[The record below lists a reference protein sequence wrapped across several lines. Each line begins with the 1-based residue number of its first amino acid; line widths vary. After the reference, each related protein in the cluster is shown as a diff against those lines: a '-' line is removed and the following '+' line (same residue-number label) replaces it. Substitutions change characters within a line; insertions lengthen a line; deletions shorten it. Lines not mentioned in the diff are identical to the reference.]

1 MKKKNKKVRRKIKK
15 QLIFNLISII
25 FLLGCSIYYIG
36 RFIHYYKDSNKPVVY
51 SNLLYERVIEENDT
65 YDLKANF
72 IELNDIY
79 RFVGNVNNNY
89 VKYKGFLWRIIRINP
104 DHSITMISED
114 TITSLAYGA
123 SIDTLIIP
131 YLNKTEDVGGVFET
145 ALEDSSALTKNKT
158 CLDKFNDIG
167 VAGCYETTYDYKIS
181 LLSLDDYLKAGA
193 NESYLVNETSFW
205 TSNRYNS
212 ENVWY
217 IASDGLVSNNLNNTK
232 LGIRPVIT
240 LTDKTE
246 VLGGE
251 GISENPY
258 LIDNVSLNKLTDAY
272 VGNYVTFNDTLWR
285 IVAKDKDKV
294 KLVSTECIKNGEECL
309 SLAYSNYSNKIS
321 TSDKTNLMYYLN
333 KTYLNSI
340 KDNALMVSGP
350 FYTGTYSLSTN
361 DYRTVLKNTTNL
373 KVGMLSVAD
382 LFAYEVPNTFLLT
395 TDIANES
402 AIFSVNANKG
412 LYESMTTQ
420 KLNVRPAIYLK
431 GDIEIKSGNGTYL
444 SPLMLGGSS

>member
-1 MKKKNKKVRRKIKK
+1 MKKSRRKIKK

-25 FLLGCSIYYIG
+25 FLLGCVTYYVGRLIYY
-36 RFIHYYKDSNKPVVY
+36 YKESQKPVVY
-51 SNLLYERVIEENDT
+51 SDLLYERIIDENDT
-65 YDLKANF
+65 YDLKTSF
-72 IELNDIY
+72 IELNGIY

-89 VKYKGFLWRIIRINP
+89 VKYKGFLWRVIRINQ
-104 DHSITMISED
+104 DHSITMVSED
-114 TITSLAYGA
+114 TITSLAYG
-123 SIDTLIIP
+123 SDLNTIILP
-131 YLNKTEDVGGVFET
+131 YLNKGEDNTSGIFEN
-145 ALEDSSALTKNKT
+145 ALEDDKDLVKNKV
-158 CLDKFNDIG
+158 CLDRFNDISI
-167 VAGCYETTYDYKIS
+167 AGCYETTYDYKIG

-193 NESYLVNETSFW
+193 NESYLVNETTFW

-240 LTDKTE
+240 LSDQTK

-272 VGNYVTFNDTLWR
+272 IGNYVTFNDTLWR

-309 SLAYSNYSNKIS
+309 SIAYSNYSNKIS

-333 KTYLNSI
+333 KTYLNSL
-340 KDNALMVSGP
+340 KDNALIVSGP
-350 FYTGTYSLSTN
+350 FYTGTYSLTTN
-361 DYRTVLKNTTNL
+361 DYRTVLKNTANL

-420 KLNVRPAIYLK
+420 KLNVRPVIYLK

-444 SPLMLGGSS
+444 SPLTLGGSS